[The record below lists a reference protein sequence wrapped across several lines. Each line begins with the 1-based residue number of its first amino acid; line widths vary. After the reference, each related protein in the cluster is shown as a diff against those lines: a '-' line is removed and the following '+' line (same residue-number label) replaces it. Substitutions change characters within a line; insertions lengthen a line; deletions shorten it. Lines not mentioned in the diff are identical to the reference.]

1 MAWRLRRIALSQR
14 LPCYGRGPQR
24 PKKQLRGTRSDL
36 LYPSAAKGVKAKA
49 WYPKFSVA
57 EGATVLMY
65 TIVLKE
71 AKDPVISCER
81 KERSTMGDIR
91 VAVRKSP
98 MRIKITDSDALMEH
112 AQVLQIR
119 SRSHDLI
126 DQQLRPARQ
135 RVEEAKL
142 RLREAEVAEEQVKL
156 ALDAIG
162 LQERKAVERFYTA
175 IRNAH
180 SQVRTL
186 AERYGGDV
194 AFVFDSDGRSVW
206 VMALFEKSAPPSLRM
221 VPVEAVS
228 WPSMDEDQEDSST
241 EEEEDES

>member
-1 MAWRLRRIALSQR
+1 
-14 LPCYGRGPQR
+14 
-24 PKKQLRGTRSDL
+24 
-36 LYPSAAKGVKAKA
+36 
-49 WYPKFSVA
+49 
-57 EGATVLMY
+57 
-65 TIVLKE
+65 
-71 AKDPVISCER
+71 
-81 KERSTMGDIR
+81 MGDIR

-112 AQVLQIR
+112 AQVLQLR
-119 SRSHDLI
+119 SRCHDLI
-126 DQQLRPARQ
+126 DQELRPAHQ

-142 RLREAEVAEEQVKL
+142 KLREAEVAEEQVKL

-162 LQERKAVERFYTA
+162 LQERKAVERFYAA

-186 AERYGGDV
+186 SERYGGDV

-206 VMALFEKSAPPSLRM
+206 VMALFEKSAPPSLRT

-228 WPSMDEDQEDSST
+228 WSSMDEDQEDSSA
-241 EEEEDES
+241 EEEDDES